1 MLRILSVSIHT
12 PVADVELEGTGEA
25 LRSPSRR
32 PGRPVD
38 VSRHRKRNDI
48 CMYIY
53 LRDDRFRHH
62 GRAHRS
68 WRARHL

>member
-1 MLRILSVSIHT
+1 MLRILSISVHT

-32 PGRPVD
+32 PGRPVG
-38 VSRHRKRNDI
+38 VSRHRKRDDI

-53 LRDDRFRHH
+53 LRDVGSDITV
-62 GRAHRS
+62 GRIVRDAH
-68 WRARHL
+68 AI